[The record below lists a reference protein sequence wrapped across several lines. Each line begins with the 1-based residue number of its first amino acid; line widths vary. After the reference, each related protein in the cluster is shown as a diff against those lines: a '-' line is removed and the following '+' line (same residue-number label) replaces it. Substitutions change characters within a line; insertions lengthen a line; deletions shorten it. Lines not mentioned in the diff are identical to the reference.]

1 MSGPSYLLS
10 SILMGAFFLATV
22 AVFLRLKD
30 WNRTS
35 PINSSKFNLNFTE
48 FLPYMRLIL
57 FSTLVLGISAF
68 TIVFLSSPSFDFDA
82 QTSVMIFLA
91 LFSLLLFSY
100 LLSGLY
106 ASMRS
111 RGGSHA
117 WALAMITIT
126 FATLILVVI
135 VIQLIL
141 SWGGGFYLNKR
152 HNYFF

>member
-10 SILMGAFFLATV
+10 SILMGAFFLTIV

-30 WNRTS
+30 WNRPS
-35 PINSSKFNLNFTE
+35 PTNSSKFNLNFTE
-48 FLPYMRLIL
+48 LLPHLRLIL

-68 TIVFLSSPSFDFDA
+68 AVVFLSSPSFDFDA

-91 LFSLLLFSY
+91 LFSLLFFSY

-106 ASMRS
+106 ASIRS

-117 WALAMITIT
+117 WALAIITIT
-126 FATLILVVI
+126 FAILILVVI
-135 VIQLIL
+135 VTQLIL
-141 SWGGGFYLNKR
+141 S
-152 HNYFF
+152 

>member
-1 MSGPSYLLS
+1 
-10 SILMGAFFLATV
+10 MGAFFLTIV

-35 PINSSKFNLNFTE
+35 PTNSSKFNLNFTE
-48 FLPYMRLIL
+48 LLPHLRLIL

-68 TIVFLSSPSFDFDA
+68 AVVFLSSPSFDFDA

-91 LFSLLLFSY
+91 LFSLLFFSY

-106 ASMRS
+106 ASIRS

-117 WALAMITIT
+117 WALAIITIT
-126 FATLILVVI
+126 FAILILVVI
-135 VIQLIL
+135 VTQLIL
-141 SWGGGFYLNKR
+141 S
-152 HNYFF
+152 